1 MSPAVP
7 DSDSVSMSDSQ
18 TTTSSTGLRRY
29 PMRSCRKNSV
39 AGSTT
44 EREEDEEPPQ
54 MKHSARKKTKRG
66 VARRR
71 HSSVRAGQ
79 LARLTEQALMSRSR
93 TKSPPVVS
101 CSNVFQARMNPLFLR
116 MSHWIQENSDEVC
129 ARRARSG
136 YCLIVYRVLGAPPQ
150 GSQVSIISCVRTS

>member
-1 MSPAVP
+1 MSPAMP

-39 AGSTT
+39 TGSTT
-44 EREEDEEPPQ
+44 EREEDEDPPQ
-54 MKHSARKKTKRG
+54 MKRSTRKKTKRG
-66 VARRR
+66 VARGRQ
-71 HSSVRAGQ
+71 SSARAGQ

-101 CSNVFQARMNPLFLR
+101 CSNIFQAHMNPLFLR
-116 MSHWIQENSDEVC
+116 MSHWIQENSAEVC
-129 ARRARSG
+129 AHRARSG
-136 YCLIVYRVLGAPPQ
+136 HCLIVYRVLGAPP
-150 GSQVSIISCVRTS
+150 